1 MTKRL
6 EIHRGAEDGG
16 GGGEKKKTLDQAEK
30 FGERASGTKAVI
42 RGARLM
48 LMLQSPTE
56 LTGGGT
62 RRQVIAAVPKAVR
75 S

>member
-1 MTKRL
+1 M
-6 EIHRGAEDGG
+6 

-56 LTGGGT
+56 LTGGGDAPAGYC
-62 RRQVIAAVPKAVR
+62 RR
-75 S
+75 SEGC